1 MAVARRTARPVGN
14 PPARGSGSE
23 MAHKSKK
30 LAVEVLRRSGA
41 FFRANTS
48 GDVISAM
55 VGATIG
61 VVGSAF
67 GGLGLGARA
76 VAIDGKISAR
86 ALADRII
93 DAASAVVRRSRVVD
107 DFMSYSSVPY
117 IILIQAMQACAIAG
131 IF

>member
-1 MAVARRTARPVGN
+1 
-14 PPARGSGSE
+14 

-30 LAVEVLRRSGA
+30 LAIEVLRRSGA

-67 GGLGLGARA
+67 AGLGLGARA
-76 VAIDGKISAR
+76 VAIDGKRVR
-86 ALADRII
+86 APSPIG
-93 DAASAVVRRSRVVD
+93 
-107 DFMSYSSVPY
+107 SSMRPA
-117 IILIQAMQACAIAG
+117 QW
-131 IF
+131 

>member
-1 MAVARRTARPVGN
+1 
-14 PPARGSGSE
+14 